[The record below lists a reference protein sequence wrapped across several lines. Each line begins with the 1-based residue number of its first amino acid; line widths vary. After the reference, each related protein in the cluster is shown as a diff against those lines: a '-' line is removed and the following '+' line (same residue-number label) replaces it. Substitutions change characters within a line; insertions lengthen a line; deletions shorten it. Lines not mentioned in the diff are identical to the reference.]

1 MDTPTEPALSG
12 AVFLRNVEVFRDVV
26 GLEPVERAF
35 ASLPLTHRRELEA
48 AVPAAWIGVTAI
60 DALYT
65 AIAQEA
71 GEDLQTLYPDIVRVG
86 ISRTLRSV
94 WRALLRLT
102 TDRALLRRTPL
113 IYAKGHSVG
122 KIEATIEGRGRGMVV
137 LTGWPNMPALRRL
150 GVAAGIRATMEVAGR
165 ADVVVD
171 YVDTADGAEYRV
183 RWRP

>member
-1 MDTPTEPALSG
+1 
-12 AVFLRNVEVFRDVV
+12 VFLRNVEVFRDVV
-26 GLEPVERAF
+26 GPEPVERAF
-35 ASLPLTHRRELEA
+35 ASLPLEQRRELEA
-48 AVPAAWIGVTAI
+48 AVPAAWVGVVPI

-65 AIAQEA
+65 AIAREA
-71 GEDLQTLYPDIVRVG
+71 GRDLQTLYPDIVRVG
-86 ISRTLRSV
+86 IAKTLRSV

-122 KIEATIEGRGRGMVV
+122 QIEAHIEARGRGTVV

-165 ADVVVD
+165 TNVTVD

-183 RWRP
+183 RWTP